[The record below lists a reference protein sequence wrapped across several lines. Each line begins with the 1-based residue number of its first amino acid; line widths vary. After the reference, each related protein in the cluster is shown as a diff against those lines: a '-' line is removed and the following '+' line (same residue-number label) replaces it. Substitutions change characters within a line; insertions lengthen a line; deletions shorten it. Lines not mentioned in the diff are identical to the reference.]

1 MKISGTYT
9 LPLAQ
14 ERAYAV
20 MQDPEV
26 LARAIP
32 GCESLEKVGPDEYRM
47 KMKMALASLS
57 GAFEGKVRIT
67 EQTPP
72 NSFRLVVE
80 GTGRIGFVKGDGLLK
95 LTAAEPGGTEVAY
108 EGDAQVGGT
117 IAAVGQRLIDGTAKT
132 MIKKFFDKLAAE
144 AAS

>member
-1 MKISGTYT
+1 VKISGTYT

-20 MQDPEV
+20 MQDPEM

-80 GTGRIGFVKGDGLLK
+80 GTGRIGFVKGDGLLN
-95 LTAAEPGGTEVAY
+95 LTPAEGGGTEVAY